1 MGSDSN
7 VITITIY
14 PHKHCGQAVNFSK
27 SELHKKRKWSPRPTT
42 RGGVP
47 APVPNPAGSC
57 VANAMTCSFLHI
69 TAPERG
75 GGSVRGLSAERKPLI
90 FDVGPWSRRSMVISA
105 LLHPSICCIV
115 VILCT
120 FVFVCRM
127 ICKKARKKKRT
138 KFVFRIYVYVV
149 YFLLHL
155 WGRLPSFLRRN

>member
-75 GGSVRGLSAERKPLI
+75 GGSVRGLSAERWAETLDI
-90 FDVGPWSRRSMVISA
+90 WCWTLVAAVYG
-105 LLHPSICCIV
+105 H
-115 VILCT
+115 LCT
-120 FVFVCRM
+120 F
-127 ICKKARKKKRT
+127 ASLN
-138 KFVFRIYVYVV
+138 
-149 YFLLHL
+149 LLHCCNFMHICVC
-155 WGRLPSFLRRN
+155 LPNDLQKSEKKNEPNLFFGYMYM